1 MSYEADV
8 QIDRESLDHEWLTQP
23 GLYFKYAKEAEDVQ
37 DEVKQLKQ
45 ELAVNDA
52 EAEDEIRTKAKDKE
66 EKITDKYVAAQ
77 IVLDKNHQ
85 KLSEEIDAKEHEL
98 RILKNAA
105 IPAMDQKRSALE
117 NLVKLYLAG
126 YWASP
131 SEPKGSKY
139 KDEAIEKADER
150 MTENLGKD
158 KGKRTTRTRK

>member
-105 IPAMDQKRSALE
+105 IPAMDQKITGE
-117 NLVKLYLAG
+117 EKICQ
-126 YWASP
+126 
-131 SEPKGSKY
+131 PK
-139 KDEAIEKADER
+139 
-150 MTENLGKD
+150 T
-158 KGKRTTRTRK
+158 KRKKHQKE